1 MEELQDASI
10 HHTAAKLISTIKT
23 LKNYEPLYQNVQV
36 KYAKCKIKFS
46 LLVIN

>member
-23 LKNYEPLYQNVQV
+23 LKNYEPLHQNVQV
-36 KYAKCKIKFS
+36 CLYVCAM
-46 LLVIN
+46 